1 MHCYR
6 EQKVQKNNI
15 FIQLEKG
22 AEIHLYTNYF
32 FILAE
37 HFPLALIWIG
47 AVTAAPAAV
56 PPLTAEGGRTPA
68 TVLSLGAGYP
78 ARFLIR

>member
-6 EQKVQKNNI
+6 EQKVQKDNI

-37 HFPLALIWIG
+37 HFHLILLRKKDDMSPIILMSSLFLKTMSTRLEHG
-47 AVTAAPAAV
+47 DCKNEVTKNN
-56 PPLTAEGGRTPA
+56 
-68 TVLSLGAGYP
+68 
-78 ARFLIR
+78 F

>member
-1 MHCYR
+1 MFHNYVGHISIIC
-6 EQKVQKNNI
+6 VINN
-15 FIQLEKG
+15 LNP
-22 AEIHLYTNYF
+22 EIHLYTNYF